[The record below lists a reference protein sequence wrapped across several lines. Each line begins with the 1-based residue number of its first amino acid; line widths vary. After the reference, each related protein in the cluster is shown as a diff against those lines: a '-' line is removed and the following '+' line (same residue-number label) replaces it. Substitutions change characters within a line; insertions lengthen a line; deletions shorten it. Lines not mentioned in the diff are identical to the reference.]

1 MKTEEIKIVNEIFD
15 EYSEKYKF
23 INELSGQEAAVIK
36 CMIYERKF
44 QVNENFNWIN
54 VNDKLPENCN
64 ELLVEP
70 INGLFPWKT
79 NRVVVYTDCN
89 SVSDNSRVKSI
100 DESENWDWAM
110 SIEGEKITHWAIF
123 ELPKS
128 K

>member
-1 MKTEEIKIVNEIFD
+1 MKTEEIKIVNGIFD

-23 INELSGQEAAVIK
+23 LNELSGQEVAVIK

-44 QVNENFNWIN
+44 QVNQNFNWIN

-70 INGLFPWKT
+70 TNGLFPWRSKK
-79 NRVVVYTDCN
+79 VVVYTDCD
-89 SVSDNSRVKSI
+89 SISDNSRVKSI
-100 DESENWDWAM
+100 DESENWDWVM

-123 ELPKS
+123 ERPK

>member
-1 MKTEEIKIVNEIFD
+1 MKAEEIKIVNGIFD

-23 INELSGQEAAVIK
+23 LNELSGQEAAVIK

-54 VNDKLPENCN
+54 VSDKLPENCN

-70 INGLFPWKT
+70 TNGLFPWKSKK
-79 NRVVVYTDCN
+79 VVVYTDCN

-100 DESENWDWAM
+100 DESKNWDWVM
-110 SIEGEKITHWAIF
+110 NIEGEKITHWAIF
-123 ELPKS
+123 EGPKE
-128 K
+128 